1 MRQKYIY
8 ILKYTF
14 KKKKKNVLP
23 SYFIFPGHF
32 LSLSQLVNLVHHNG
46 TRFAFLCPSQSRSA
60 CHRAKTEHANWV
72 YVPMLF
78 PHDSVSHVSVSD
90 AQTVKPNQRSSMF
103 KTVSHP
109 KRKSFQ
115 AWPQRFWLNTSS
127 IDEQGTTALSQTRL
141 TSHRHWVKS
150 LREEAY
156 TRAKT
161 RSLSD
166 SPRVP
171 CGGNGRG
178 KIDGCIRQGEGMRD
192 MGAARFSILYL
203 QLQEPECLTSR
214 TRPKEQAACL
224 TAHSLG

>member
-14 KKKKKNVLP
+14 KKKKSSAPIL
-23 SYFIFPGHF
+23 YFQGIFYHFRNWWIWCTIMAPG
-32 LSLSQLVNLVHHNG
+32 SLFFVHHRAG
-46 TRFAFLCPSQSRSA
+46 QPAIGQKQQDDSQ
-60 CHRAKTEHANWV
+60 TEHANWV

-161 RSLSD
+161 RSLRQS
-166 SPRVP
+166 SCSLWGQWEGEERWVFSAG
-171 CGGNGRG
+171 GGNAGH
-178 KIDGCIRQGEGMRD
+178 GCGQV
-192 MGAARFSILYL
+192 
-203 QLQEPECLTSR
+203 
-214 TRPKEQAACL
+214 
-224 TAHSLG
+224 

>member
-1 MRQKYIY
+1 M
-8 ILKYTF
+8 
-14 KKKKKNVLP
+14 
-23 SYFIFPGHF
+23 S
-32 LSLSQLVNLVHHNG
+32 
-46 TRFAFLCPSQSRSA
+46 LCPYARSS
-60 CHRAKTEHANWV
+60 
-72 YVPMLF
+72 P
-78 PHDSVSHVSVSD
+78 VSVSD

-109 KRKSFQ
+109 KQKSFQ

-127 IDEQGTTALSQTRL
+127 IDEQGTTALSRTRL
-141 TSHRHWVKS
+141 TSHCHWIKS
-150 LREEAY
+150 LREEAD

-166 SPRVP
+166 SP
-171 CGGNGRG
+171 CGGNVRG
-178 KIDGCIRQGEGMRD
+178 KKEGCFHQGEEMWD

-224 TAHSLG
+224 MAQSLG